1 MLLRMVLVAA
11 FLVAVPPGLTG
22 RAQETSHE
30 PNAPSPATRHAQVI
44 AHAVMSLP
52 AGEVGWRVTT
62 ERALPPGRST
72 AGERSP
78 AFLLAHDGAIALT
91 DDAGVILAR
100 LAPGEAVWVD
110 SAKPYAVVSAEK
122 KSTEYIEIGLRPAE
136 SLAEG
141 GLSLAIGLP
150 FASPH
155 GEVFDVDF
163 LRDVLERN
171 EEAVIPAGAAP
182 SLLLVTSGAVWVAAG
197 AGEAVQV
204 TAGGIGQV
212 EGDAVIAGGSRSP
225 AMFVVARIGA
235 ALPARV
241 RLQDFS
247 PATPVPGGTPVALPE
262 AGTDRL
268 WPEPTV
274 DDPLLDTDADGL
286 TDVDETTLYGT
297 EPSDPDTDA
306 DGLDDGTELLV
317 HGTNPFLADTDGDGF
332 ADLDEVEAGTD
343 PLDAASF
350 PLEPTPTPEMTPA
363 LSGVMATPPA
373 LGPEPAATPSAG
385 AGLDPEGDLDGDGLS
400 NVDEVEIYGTDPANV
415 DTDGDLFSDGG
426 EVVSG
431 RDPLDP
437 AS

>member
-1 MLLRMVLVAA
+1 M
-11 FLVAVPPGLTG
+11 P
-22 RAQETSHE
+22 
-30 PNAPSPATRHAQVI
+30 
-44 AHAVMSLP
+44 LP
-52 AGEVGWRVTT
+52 VGDGGWRVTT
-62 ERALPPGRST
+62 ERALPAGRPM
-72 AGERSP
+72 AGARSP

-100 LAPGEAVWVD
+100 LAPGEAFWINGAD
-110 SAKPYAVVSAEK
+110 PYAVVSAEK
-122 KSTEYIEIGLRPAE
+122 KSTTYIEIGLRPAE

-150 FASPH
+150 FASPQ
-155 GEVFDVDF
+155 GEVFDVDL

-182 SLLLVTSGAVWVAAG
+182 SLLLVTAGAVWVTAG
-197 AGEAVQV
+197 PGEAVQV
-204 TAGGIGQV
+204 TAGGIGQI
-212 EGDAVIAGGSRSP
+212 EGEAVIAGGSRSP
-225 AMFVVARIGA
+225 ATFVVARIGP
-235 ALPARV
+235 ALPAWV

-247 PATPVPGGTPVALPE
+247 PATPIPGGTPVALPE

-268 WPEPTV
+268 WPEPTP

-332 ADLDEVEAGTD
+332 ADLEEVEVGTD
-343 PLDAASF
+343 PLDVASF
-350 PLEPTPTPEMTPA
+350 PVEPTPTPEIKPESA
-363 LSGVMATPPA
+363 DSLATPSA
-373 LGPEPAATPSAG
+373 AGPEPAATPSGG
-385 AGLDPEGDLDGDGLS
+385 AGLDPDGDLDGDGLS
-400 NVDEVEIYGTDPANV
+400 NTDEIEVYGTDPAKV
-415 DTDGDLFSDGG
+415 DSDGDLFSDGG